1 MSYKE
6 EIEKVNNAGFFYKG
20 YDIIALSQVFLFEN
34 KLGRYGWKVS
44 QIIKKLSLDN
54 LVRFWLYLINPKK
67 EINLSSKEYV
77 FVNDVYNMSMVSNSR
92 TLQKVF
98 DKNKIIE
105 VICDKRIYLD
115 NDVYLYKY
123 SNLLGAIFDIYKVTI
138 IFFKKWNRM
147 KEVAKLFNVNMIML
161 LLNVWDSLFIIN
173 CVERFLNNTSN
184 LKSVVLNSDV
194 HKISRAFV
202 FYCKKHKI
210 KNYVLQ
216 HGAPVLDYGYLPIY
230 TDKMFN
236 WGKLSYDWFLEKGTD
251 INKLQIN
258 GTPKMDS
265 IALEKKSLENSLNSL
280 KSLNYLNI
288 LLIMNPIGEEL
299 CEKFLQIIY
308 DAIKDM
314 DVNLKIKLHPSSE
327 HYDHLPKL
335 IFNDYSHEIYRLE
348 NTHDLI
354 RKSDVVISTTS
365 TVGTETIA
373 LYKPLVQIKLD
384 EINTKLEYEDYDCC
398 ISVRNHIELL
408 EILKDKKQLY
418 SKFSNYDKFISDF
431 SHKRFHPLWPFG
443 VPLRIVL

>member
-6 EIEKVNNAGFFYKG
+6 EINKVNNVGLLFKG
-20 YDIIALSQVFLFEN
+20 YDIVALSQVFLFEN
-34 KLGRYGWKVS
+34 KLGRYGWGMS

-54 LVRFWLYLINPKK
+54 LVKFCLYLISPKK
-67 EINLSSKEYV
+67 EINPSSLEYI
-77 FVNDVYNMSMVSNSR
+77 FVNDIYNMSMVSNSR
-92 TLQKVF
+92 NLQKEF
-98 DKNKIIE
+98 HKENIID
-105 VICDKRIYLD
+105 VICDKRIHRK
-115 NDVYLYKY
+115 NDIYLYKF
-123 SNLLGAIFDIYKVTI
+123 SNFLRTIIDIFKVTTLV
-138 IFFKKWNRM
+138 FKNWEKV

-173 CVERFLNNTSN
+173 CVEGFMNKTKNA
-184 LKSVVLNSDV
+184 KGVVLNSDV
-194 HKISRAFV
+194 HKVSRIFT
-202 FYCKKHKI
+202 FFCKKNKI

-216 HGAPVLDYGYLPIY
+216 HGAPVLDYGYLPVY

-236 WGKLSYDWFLEKGTD
+236 WGKLSFDWFLEKGTD
-251 INKLQIN
+251 INKLQIT

-265 IALEKKSLENSLNSL
+265 IALEKKSLENSLESL
-280 KSLNYLNI
+280 SV

-335 IFNDYSHEIYRLE
+335 IFNDYSYEVYRLE

-365 TVGTETIA
+365 TVGAETIA
-373 LYKPLVQIKLD
+373 LYKPLIQIKLE
-384 EINTKLEYEDYDCC
+384 EINTKLAYEDYDCC
-398 ISVRNHIELL
+398 ITVTNYTELL
-408 EILKDKKQLY
+408 DTLKTEKQLY

-431 SHKRFHPLWPFG
+431 FYVLDGKSSERMKKA
-443 VPLRIVL
+443 IVHEE

>member
-1 MSYKE
+1 MNYKE
-6 EIEKVNNAGFFYKG
+6 EINKVNNVGFFYKG

-34 KLGRYGWKVS
+34 KLGRYGWGIS
-44 QIIKKLSLDN
+44 QIIKKFSLDN
-54 LVRFWLYLINPKK
+54 LVKFCLYLINPKN
-67 EINLSSKEYV
+67 EITISSSEYV
-77 FVNDVYNMSMVSNSR
+77 FVNDIYNMSMVSNSR

-98 DKNKIIE
+98 DKNKIVEI
-105 VICDKRIYLD
+105 ICDKRISLE
-115 NDVYLYKY
+115 NDLYLYQF
-123 SNLLGAIFDIYKVTI
+123 SNLLKTILDIIKVS
-138 IFFKKWNRM
+138 FFFIKKWNAM
-147 KEVAKLFNVNMIML
+147 KKLARLFNINVFFL
-161 LLNVWDSLFIIN
+161 LLNVWDSLFVIN
-173 CVERFLNNTSN
+173 CVEGFFSKNENTR
-184 LKSVVLNSDV
+184 SVILNSDV
-194 HKISRAFV
+194 HKTSRIFV
-202 FYCKKHKI
+202 FYCKKNKI

-216 HGAPVLDYGYLPIY
+216 HGAPVLDYGYLPVY

-236 WGKLSYDWFLEKGTD
+236 WGKLSFDWFLDKGTNANRLH
-251 INKLQIN
+251 II

-265 IALEKKSLENSLNSL
+265 IIKNINNASIKEP
-280 KSLNYLNI
+280 LNI

-299 CEKFLQIIY
+299 CKKFLQIIY

-314 DVNLKIKLHPSSE
+314 GINLKIKLHPSSE

-335 IFNDYSHEIYRLE
+335 IFNDYSYEVYRLE

-398 ISVRNHIELL
+398 ISARNHIELL
-408 EILKDKKQLY
+408 EILKDEKQLY

-431 SHKRFHPLWPFG
+431 FCILDGKSSE
-443 VPLRIVL
+443 RIKEDIEHEE

>member
-6 EIEKVNNAGFFYKG
+6 EINKVNNVGLLFKG
-20 YDIIALSQVFLFEN
+20 YDIVALSQVFLFEN
-34 KLGRYGWKVS
+34 KLGRYGWGMS

-54 LVRFWLYLINPKK
+54 LVKFCLYLISPKK
-67 EINLSSKEYV
+67 EINPSSLEYI
-77 FVNDVYNMSMVSNSR
+77 FVNDIYNMSMVSNSR
-92 TLQKVF
+92 NLQKEF
-98 DKNKIIE
+98 HKENIID
-105 VICDKRIYLD
+105 VICDKRIHRK
-115 NDVYLYKY
+115 NDIYLYKF
-123 SNLLGAIFDIYKVTI
+123 SNFLRTIIDIFKVTTLV
-138 IFFKKWNRM
+138 FKNWEKV

-173 CVERFLNNTSN
+173 CVEGFMNKTKNA
-184 LKSVVLNSDV
+184 KGVVLNSDV
-194 HKISRAFV
+194 HKVSRIFT
-202 FYCKKHKI
+202 FFCKKNKI

-216 HGAPVLDYGYLPIY
+216 HGAPVLDYGYLPVY

-236 WGKLSYDWFLEKGTD
+236 WGKLSFDWFLEKGTD
-251 INKLQIN
+251 INKLQIT

-265 IALEKKSLENSLNSL
+265 IALEKKSLENSLESL
-280 KSLNYLNI
+280 SV

-335 IFNDYSHEIYRLE
+335 IFNDYSYEVYRLE

-373 LYKPLVQIKLD
+373 LYKPLIQIKLE
-384 EINTKLEYEDYDCC
+384 EINTKLAYEDYDCC
-398 ISVRNHIELL
+398 ITVTNYTELL
-408 EILKDKKQLY
+408 DTLKTEKQLY

-431 SHKRFHPLWPFG
+431 FY
-443 VPLRIVL
+443 VLDGKSSERMKKAIAHEE